1 MGAEAVMSE
10 QREDKLE
17 DLQLRGLRIYTG
29 GKASAYTTDAVL
41 LADFA
46 LPRHGETICDLGAG
60 SGILP
65 LLLYGRESAIHVT
78 GIELREDLL
87 ALARKSITYNG
98 LDGSVSVIQG
108 DIKDIRN
115 LLPQKAFSLV
125 ISNPPYYP
133 DTAGDPIRHQI
144 KCSFQEIAQA
154 AAWLLNNGGRLCVCC
169 PADQVLQMAQALH
182 DRRLAVK
189 RLRFVASFVDKTPY
203 LCLMEARLGARKG
216 LIMLPQLSL
225 YDSPGH
231 MSRDAGVIY
240 HIEQEQG
247 ESR

>member
-1 MGAEAVMSE
+1 MIE
-10 QREDKLE
+10 QTDDRLE
-17 DLQLRGLRIYTG
+17 DLQLCGLRIYTG

-46 LPRHGETICDLGAG
+46 LPRHGEIICDLGTG

-65 LLLYGRESAIHVT
+65 LLLFGRENSIQVT
-78 GIELREDLL
+78 GIDLREDLL
-87 ALARKSITYNG
+87 ILARKSIAYNG
-98 LDGSVSVIQG
+98 LDGNIRVIRG
-108 DIKDIRN
+108 DIREVRN

-144 KCSFQEIAQA
+144 QCSFQDIAQA
-154 AAWLLNNGGRLCVCC
+154 AAWLLNNGGRLCVCY

-189 RLRFVASFVDKTPY
+189 RLQFVASFADRAPY
-203 LCLMEARLGARKG
+203 LCLMEARLGAKKG
-216 LIMLPQLSL
+216 LVILPQLSL

-231 MSRDAGVIY
+231 MSRNACAIY
-240 HIEQEQG
+240 HMEQEKE